1 MRNNQNP
8 EQRARDRIDDQLRS
22 SGWVVQSLAELN
34 PSAARGV
41 AVREYPTETGPMD
54 YLLLVDGEA
63 VGLIEAK
70 REEEGHRISTVE
82 EQSARYAD
90 AHLKHI
96 GKVDLRFVYEATGE
110 ITRFT
115 DRHDPA
121 PRAREVFQ
129 FHRPETLTVW
139 RSQPAPFR
147 KRLQALTVLQP
158 DGLRDCQFHAIGN
171 LETSLKEN
179 RPRALIQMATGAGK
193 TFTAI
198 TSIYRLLKHAGA
210 KRVLFLVDTRNLGV
224 QAENEFHQYL
234 PQDDNR
240 KFTELYTVQRLRSP
254 HVPSD
259 GQVCICTIQRL
270 YSILKGEPLPEEAED
285 EPAGLDALR
294 KEPLPVVYNA
304 KVPPEFFDVIVID
317 ECHRSI
323 YNLWRQVIEYFDS
336 FLVGLTATP
345 DNRTFGFF
353 QQNVVSEYPLE
364 QSVVDGVNVDHFVW
378 RIDTRLTRE
387 GATIEAEET
396 VEHRDRLTREQRW
409 SQLDEDLEYAGS
421 QLDRSVV
428 NPNQIRT
435 VIRAFRDALPR
446 MFPERRLPA
455 GEGGDGIN
463 TGGVE
468 VPKTLIFA
476 KTDSHADDII
486 KIVREEFA
494 AGNDFCKKIT
504 YRIDEDPQGLLNSFR
519 NDYHPRIAVT
529 VDMIATGT
537 DVKPLE
543 CLLFMRDV
551 KSRNYYMQMVGRGTR
566 SLDADGLRQVNRSA
580 SGPKEHFVL
589 VDAVGVSESKKM
601 ETGTLER
608 KPSVPMKE
616 LMQGV
621 TMGVRAPDTLTSL
634 AGRLARF
641 SKRLDDEQH
650 REVRKITGGPD
661 LNSIAAELL
670 ATDDPDALRRAA
682 REAHQLPETAEP
694 SPAQIETVRE
704 QRAKAATASIT
715 GPLTTYLEEVRQR
728 QEQLVDEINPDEITI
743 SDWETD
749 ADTHRENLRQAF
761 REWLEAHRDD
771 IDALTIYYHQPHRR
785 REITAR
791 AIRELRDA
799 LKREQPKLAPARVWD
814 AYARLDQV
822 PARRPESELAQI
834 IALVRRVSGWDNKL
848 TPYADTVRANFKRW
862 VFGRHSGNQPKF
874 NEEQMAWLEKIRDH
888 IAASFHIGVEDLDY
902 APFDAEGGRGRMW
915 QLFGENMES
924 VLDQM
929 NDEMAA

>member
-1 MRNNQNP
+1 MTHNQAP
-8 EQRARDRIDDQLRS
+8 EQRARGRIDDQLRA
-22 SGWVVQSLAELN
+22 SGWVVQGMAELDR
-34 PSAARGV
+34 SAGRGV
-41 AVREYPTETGPMD
+41 AVREYPTDTGPMD
-54 YLLLVDGEA
+54 YLLMADGEP
-63 VGLIEAK
+63 VGVVEAK
-70 REEEGHRISTVE
+70 REEEGHRISKVE
-82 EQSARYAD
+82 EQSARYAG
-90 AHLKHI
+90 AELKHI
-96 GKVDLRFVYEATGE
+96 GRADLRFLYEATGR

-115 DRHDPA
+115 DRGDPT
-121 PRAREVFQ
+121 PRAREIFQ
-129 FHRPETLTVW
+129 FHRPETLAAW
-139 RSQPAPFR
+139 RSQSTTLRARFGDLPELR
-147 KRLQALTVLQP
+147 P
-158 DGLRDCQFHAIGN
+158 DGLRDCQFRAIGN
-171 LETSLKEN
+171 LETSLREG

-198 TSIYRLLKHAGA
+198 TSIYRLLKHAGVR
-210 KRVLFLVDTRNLGV
+210 RVLFLVDTRNLGV

-254 HVPSD
+254 HVPTD
-259 GQVCICTIQRL
+259 GQVCISTIQRL
-270 YSILKGEPLPEEAED
+270 YSILKGEALAEEAED
-285 EPAGLDALR
+285 KLPGIEALR
-294 KEPLPVVYNA
+294 KEPLPVVYNP
-304 KVPPEFFDVIVID
+304 KVPLEFFDVIVID

-345 DNRTFGFF
+345 DNRTYAFF
-353 QQNVVSEYPLE
+353 RQNVVSEYPLE

-387 GATIEAEET
+387 GGKIEAEET

-409 SQLDEDLEYAGS
+409 SQLDEDIEYAGS

-428 NPNQIRT
+428 NPDQIRT

-446 MFPERRLPA
+446 MFPDRRLPDA
-455 GEGGDGIN
+455 EGGPA
-463 TGGVE
+463 GVE

-486 KIVREEFA
+486 NVVREEFA
-494 AGNDFCKKIT
+494 AGNDFCRKIT
-504 YRIDEDPQGLLNSFR
+504 YRIDEDPQGLLNRFR
-519 NDYHPRIAVT
+519 NDYNPRIAVT

-537 DVKPLE
+537 DVKPIE

-566 SLDADGLRQVNRSA
+566 SLDADGLRMVNRSA
-580 SGPKEHFVL
+580 TGAKEHFVL

-608 KPSVPMKE
+608 KPGVPMKD

-621 TMGVRAPDTLTSL
+621 TMGLRDPETLSSL

-641 SKRLDDEQH
+641 SKRLNDEQQQ
-650 REVRKITGGPD
+650 EVRRITGGPD
-661 LNSIAAELL
+661 LNAIASELL
-670 ATDDPDALRRAA
+670 TTDDPDALRAAA
-682 REAHQLPETAEP
+682 REAHRLPESAEP
-694 SPAQIETVRE
+694 APEQIEAVRE
-704 QRAKAATASIT
+704 ERARYATAAIT

-728 QEQLVDEINPDEITI
+728 QEQLVDEINLDEVEI

-749 ADTHRENLRQAF
+749 A
-761 REWLEAHRDD
+761 EAHRESLRQEFRDWLERHRAD
-771 IDALTIYYHQPHRR
+771 IDALTIYYEQPHRR

-791 AIRELRDA
+791 AIRDLLEA
-799 LKREQPKLAPARVWD
+799 LKREKPKLAPARVWE
-814 AYARLDQV
+814 AYARLDEVQV
-822 PARRPESELAQI
+822 RRPESELAQA
-834 IALVRRVSGWDNKL
+834 IALVRRVAGWDDHL
-848 TPYADTVRANFKRW
+848 TPYPEIVRANFKRW

-888 IAASFHIGVEDLDY
+888 IAASFHITVEDLDY

-915 QLFGENMES
+915 QLFGEDMES

-929 NDEMAA
+929 NDELAA

>member
-1 MRNNQNP
+1 MHNNQNP

-22 SGWVVQSLAELN
+22 AGWVVQSLDELN
-34 PSAARGV
+34 PAAARGV
-41 AVREYPTETGPMD
+41 AVREYPTDSGPMD
-54 YLLLVDGEA
+54 YLLMVDGES
-63 VGLIEAK
+63 VGVIEAK
-70 REEEGHRISTVE
+70 REEEGHRISKVE
-82 EQSARYAD
+82 EQSARYAN
-90 AHLKHI
+90 ANLKHI
-96 GKVDLRFVYEATGE
+96 GKADLRFIYEATGQ
-110 ITRFT
+110 ISRFT
-115 DRHDPA
+115 DRHDPI
-121 PRAREVFQ
+121 PRARELFQ
-129 FHRPETLTVW
+129 FHRPETLADWHT
-139 RSQPAPFR
+139 QPAPFR
-147 KRLQALTVLQP
+147 ERLQALPTLQP
-158 DGLRDCQFHAIGN
+158 DGLRDCQFHAIN
-171 LETSLKEN
+171 HLETSFKEN

-254 HVPSD
+254 HVPTD
-259 GQVCICTIQRL
+259 GQVCISTIQRL
-270 YSILKGEPLPEEAED
+270 YSILKGEPLEEEAED
-285 EPAGLDALR
+285 ELPGLDALR
-294 KEPLPVVYNA
+294 KDPLPVVYNE

-345 DNRTFGFF
+345 DNRTYAFF
-353 QQNVVSEYPLE
+353 KQNVVSEYPLE
-364 QSVVDGVNVDHFVW
+364 QSVVDGVNVDHFIW
-378 RIDTRLTRE
+378 RIDTRLSRE
-387 GATIEAEET
+387 GGKIEAEET

-409 SQLDEDLEYAGS
+409 QQLDEDLEYQGA

-428 NPNQIRT
+428 NPSQIRT
-435 VIRAFRDALPR
+435 VVRAFRDALPR
-446 MFPERRLPA
+446 MFPDRRLPE
-455 GEGGDGIN
+455 GEGGPA
-463 TGGVE
+463 GVE

-486 KIVREEFA
+486 NTVREEFA
-494 AGNDFCKKIT
+494 ESNDFCRKIT
-504 YRIDEDPQGLLNSFR
+504 YRIEGDPQSLLNSFR
-519 NDYHPRIAVT
+519 NDYNPRIAVT

-566 SLDADGLRQVNRSA
+566 SLDADGLRLVNRSA
-580 SGPKEHFVL
+580 TGPKAHFVL
-589 VDAVGVSESKKM
+589 VDAVGVSESRKM
-601 ETGTLER
+601 ETGSLER
-608 KPSVPMKE
+608 KPSVPMKD
-616 LMQGV
+616 LMQAV
-621 TMGVRAPDTLTSL
+621 TMGVRDPESLTSL

-641 SKRLDDEQH
+641 SKRLNDEQH
-650 REVRKITGGPD
+650 QEVREITGGPD
-661 LNSIAAELL
+661 LNTIASELL

-682 REAHQLPETAEP
+682 RETHKLPETAEP
-694 SPAQIETVRE
+694 SPEQLESVRE
-704 QRAKAATASIT
+704 ERAKAATAAIT
-715 GPLTTYLEEVRQR
+715 GPLTTYLEDVRQR
-728 QEQLVDEINPDEITI
+728 QEQVVDDINPDEVTT

-749 ADTHRENLRQAF
+749 AETHREQLRQEF
-761 REWLEAHRDD
+761 TEWLEAHRDD
-771 IDALTIYYHQPHRR
+771 IDALTIYYQQPHRR

-791 AIRELRDA
+791 AIRELLEA
-799 LKREQPKLAPARVWD
+799 LRREKPKLAPARVWD
-814 AYARLDQV
+814 AYARLDEVQ
-822 PARRPESELAQI
+822 ARRPETELAQI
-834 IALVRRVSGWDNKL
+834 IALVRRVVGLDKQL

-888 IAASFHIGVEDLDY
+888 IAASFHVTVEDLDY

-915 QLFGENMES
+915 QLFGEDMET

>member
-1 MRNNQNP
+1 MHSNQNP
-8 EQRARDRIDDQLRS
+8 EQRARDRIDAQLRS
-22 SGWVVQSLAELN
+22 SGWAVQSLAALN

-41 AVREYPTETGPMD
+41 AVREYPTDTGPMD
-54 YLLLVDGEA
+54 YLLLVDGIPT
-63 VGLIEAK
+63 GLSEAK
-70 REEEGHRISTVE
+70 REEEGHRISGVE
-82 EQSARYAD
+82 LQSARYAS
-90 AHLKHI
+90 AALKHI
-96 GKVDLRFVYEATGE
+96 GKADLRFLYEATGE
-110 ITRFT
+110 ITRLT

-129 FHRPETLTVW
+129 FHRPETLAEW
-139 RSQPAPFR
+139 RSLSTPFR
-147 KRLQALTVLQP
+147 AQLQTLPELQP
-158 DGLRDCQFHAIGN
+158 DGLRDCQFRAIGN
-171 LETSLKEN
+171 LEASLKEN

-254 HVPSD
+254 HVPTD
-259 GQVCICTIQRL
+259 GQVCISTIQRL
-270 YSILKGEPLPEEAED
+270 YSILKGEPLEEEAED
-285 EPAGLDALR
+285 ELPGLDALR
-294 KEPLPVVYNA
+294 REPLPVVYNE
-304 KVPPEFFDVIVID
+304 KVPPEFFDAIVID

-345 DNRTFGFF
+345 DNRTYAFF
-353 QQNVVSEYPLE
+353 HQNVVSEYPLE
-364 QSVVDGVNVDHFVW
+364 QSVVDGVNVDHFIW

-387 GATIEAEET
+387 GGKIEAEET

-409 SQLDEDLEYAGS
+409 SQLDEDLEYAGA

-446 MFPERRLPA
+446 MFPDRRLPE
-455 GEGGDGIN
+455 GE
-463 TGGVE
+463 TGPAGVE

-486 KIVREEFA
+486 NIVREEFA
-494 AGNDFCKKIT
+494 AGNDFCRKIT
-504 YRIDEDPQGLLNSFR
+504 YRIDEDPQSLLNSFR
-519 NDYHPRIAVT
+519 NDYNPRIAVT

-537 DVKPLE
+537 DVKPIE

-551 KSRNYYMQMVGRGTR
+551 KSRNYFMQMVGRGTR

-580 SGPKEHFVL
+580 TGPKEHFVL

-601 ETGTLER
+601 ETGSLER
-608 KPSVPMKE
+608 KPSVPMKD
-616 LMQGV
+616 LMQAV
-621 TMGVRAPDTLTSL
+621 TMGVRDPDTLSSL

-641 SKRLDDEQH
+641 SKRLNDEQH
-650 REVRKITGGPD
+650 QEVRKITGGPD
-661 LNSIAAELL
+661 LNTIASELL

-682 REAHQLPETAEP
+682 REKHHLPESAEP
-694 SPAQIETVRE
+694 GPEQIETVRE
-704 QRAKAATASIT
+704 ERATAATATIT
-715 GPLTTYLEEVRQR
+715 GPLTTYLEDIRQR
-728 QEQLVDEINPDEITI
+728 QEQVVDEINPDELEV

-749 ADTHRENLRQAF
+749 AETHRENLRQKF
-761 REWLEAHRDD
+761 QEWLEAHRDD
-771 IDALTIYYHQPHRR
+771 IDALTIYYTQPHRR

-791 AIRELRDA
+791 AIRELLEA
-799 LKREQPKLAPARVWD
+799 LKRDQPKLAPARVWD
-814 AYARLDQV
+814 AYARLDQIQ
-822 PARRPESELAQI
+822 ARRPVSELAQI
-834 IALVRRVSGWDNKL
+834 IALVRRVSGWDERL
-848 TPYADTVRANFKRW
+848 TPYAETVRANFKRW

-888 IAASFHIGVEDLDY
+888 IAASFHISVEDLDY

-915 QLFGENMES
+915 QLFGEDMES

>member
-1 MRNNQNP
+1 MPNNQNP
-8 EQRARDRIDDQLRS
+8 EQRARDRIDEQLRA
-22 SGWVVQSLAELN
+22 SGWTVQSLAALN
-34 PSAARGV
+34 PQAARGV
-41 AVREYPTETGPMD
+41 AVREYPTDTGPMD
-54 YLLLVDGEA
+54 YLLMVDGEP

-70 REEEGHRISTVE
+70 REEEGHRITTVE
-82 EQSARYAD
+82 EQSARYAG
-90 AHLKHI
+90 AALKHV
-96 GKVDLRFVYEATGE
+96 GRADLRFVYEATGE

-115 DRHDPA
+115 DRDDPA

-129 FHRPETLTVW
+129 FHRPETMAAW
-139 RSQPAPFR
+139 RAQAAPLR
-147 KRLQALTVLQP
+147 ARLQALPALQP
-158 DGLRDCQFHAIGN
+158 DGLRDCQFRAINN
-171 LETSLKEN
+171 LETSLSEN

-198 TSIYRLLKHAGA
+198 TSIYRLLKHADV

-254 HVPSD
+254 HVPTD
-259 GQVCICTIQRL
+259 GQVCISTIQRL
-270 YSILKGEPLPEEAED
+270 YSILKGEPLEESAED
-285 EPAGLDALR
+285 ELPGLDALR
-294 KEPLPVVYNA
+294 REPLPVVYNPR
-304 KVPPEFFDVIVID
+304 VPPEFFDVIVID

-345 DNRTFGFF
+345 DNRTYGFF
-353 QQNVVSEYPLE
+353 HQNVVSEYPLE
-364 QSVVDGVNVDHFVW
+364 QSVVDGINVDHFVW

-387 GATIEAEET
+387 GAKIEAEET
-396 VEHRDRLTREQRW
+396 IEHRDRLTREQRW
-409 SQLDEDLEYAGS
+409 QQLDEDLEYEGA

-428 NPNQIRT
+428 NPSQIRT
-435 VIRAFRDALPR
+435 VVQAFRNALPR
-446 MFPERRLPA
+446 MFPDRRLPDDEA
-455 GEGGDGIN
+455 GPA
-463 TGGVE
+463 GVE

-486 KIVREEFA
+486 HTVREEFA
-494 AGNDFCKKIT
+494 AGNDFCRKIT
-504 YRIDEDPQGLLNSFR
+504 YRIDDDPQSVLNSFR

-537 DVKPLE
+537 DVKPIE

-580 SGPKEHFVL
+580 AGPKAHFVL

-601 ETGTLER
+601 ETGSLER
-608 KPSVPMKE
+608 KPSVPLKN
-616 LMQGV
+616 LMQAV
-621 TMGVRAPDTLTSL
+621 TMGVRDPDSLTSL
-634 AGRLARF
+634 AGRLARL
-641 SKRLDDEQH
+641 SKRLDDEQQQA
-650 REVRKITGGPD
+650 VRKITGGPD
-661 LNSIAAELL
+661 LNTIASELL

-682 REAHQLPETAEP
+682 RETHHLPENAEP
-694 SPAQIETVRE
+694 SPEQLETARE
-704 QRAKAATASIT
+704 ERARAATAAIT
-715 GPLTTYLEEVRQR
+715 GALTTYLEEVRQR
-728 QEQLVDEINPDEITI
+728 QEQVVDTLNPDKLEV
-743 SDWETD
+743 SGWETD
-749 ADTHRENLRQAF
+749 AETHREQLRQAF

-791 AIRELRDA
+791 AIRELLDA
-799 LKREQPKLAPARVWD
+799 LKREQPKLAPARVWE
-814 AYARLDQV
+814 AYARLDEVQ
-822 PARRPESELAQI
+822 ARRPETELAQI
-834 IALVRRVSGWDNKL
+834 IALVRRVSGWDDQL
-848 TPYADTVRANFKRW
+848 TPYAETVRANFKRW

-888 IAASFHIGVEDLDY
+888 IAASFHITVDDLDY

-915 QLFGENMES
+915 QLFGEDMER

>member
-1 MRNNQNP
+1 
-8 EQRARDRIDDQLRS
+8 
-22 SGWVVQSLAELN
+22 
-34 PSAARGV
+34 
-41 AVREYPTETGPMD
+41 
-54 YLLLVDGEA
+54 
-63 VGLIEAK
+63 
-70 REEEGHRISTVE
+70 
-82 EQSARYAD
+82 
-90 AHLKHI
+90 
-96 GKVDLRFVYEATGE
+96 
-110 ITRFT
+110 
-115 DRHDPA
+115 
-121 PRAREVFQ
+121 
-129 FHRPETLTVW
+129 
-139 RSQPAPFR
+139 
-147 KRLQALTVLQP
+147 
-158 DGLRDCQFHAIGN
+158 
-171 LETSLKEN
+171 
-179 RPRALIQMATGAGK
+179 MATGAGK

-259 GQVCICTIQRL
+259 GQVCISTIQRL
-270 YSILKGEPLPEEAED
+270 YSILKGEPLDEEAED

-294 KEPLPVVYNA
+294 KEPLPVVYNP

-345 DNRTFGFF
+345 DNRTYGFF

-446 MFPERRLPA
+446 MFPTAACPRAKAARA
-455 GEGGDGIN
+455 
-463 TGGVE
+463 GVE

-486 KIVREEFA
+486 NIVREEFA

-504 YRIDEDPQGLLNSFR
+504 YRIDEDPQSLLNSFR
-519 NDYHPRIAVT
+519 NDYNPRIAVT

-537 DVKPLE
+537 DVKPIE

-566 SLDADGLRQVNRSA
+566 SLDADGLRRVNRSA
-580 SGPKEHFVL
+580 TGPKAHFVL

-601 ETGTLER
+601 ETGSLER
-608 KPSVPMKE
+608 KPSVPMKD
-616 LMQGV
+616 LMQAV
-621 TMGVRAPDTLTSL
+621 TMGVRDPDTLTSL

-641 SKRLDDEQH
+641 SKRLDDDQH

-661 LNSIAAELL
+661 LNAIAAELL
-670 ATDDPDALRRAA
+670 GTDDPDALRRAA
-682 REAHQLPETAEP
+682 RENHQLPEAAEP
-694 SPAQIETVRE
+694 SPEQMEAVRE
-704 QRAKAATASIT
+704 ERARYATAAVT

-728 QEQLVDEINPDEITI
+728 QEQLVDEINPDEVTI

-749 ADTHRENLRQAF
+749 AETHRENLR
-761 REWLEAHRDD
+761 REFQDWLEAHRDD
-771 IDALTIYYHQPHRR
+771 IDALTIYYHAAAPAAGDHRPGHPR
-785 REITAR
+785 AARGAEAR
-791 AIRELRDA
+791 ATQARPGPGLGRLR
-799 LKREQPKLAPARVWD
+799 PP
-814 AYARLDQV
+814 
-822 PARRPESELAQI
+822 
-834 IALVRRVSGWDNKL
+834 G
-848 TPYADTVRANFKRW
+848 
-862 VFGRHSGNQPKF
+862 
-874 NEEQMAWLEKIRDH
+874 
-888 IAASFHIGVEDLDY
+888 
-902 APFDAEGGRGRMW
+902 
-915 QLFGENMES
+915 
-924 VLDQM
+924 
-929 NDEMAA
+929 

>member
-1 MRNNQNP
+1 MYNNQNP

-34 PSAARGV
+34 PAAAQGV
-41 AVREYPTETGPMD
+41 AVREYPTGTGPMD
-54 YLLLVDGEA
+54 YLLMVDGEP

-70 REEEGHRISTVE
+70 REEEGHRISKVE
-82 EQSARYAD
+82 EQSARYAG
-90 AHLKHI
+90 AALRHI
-96 GKVDLRFVYEATGE
+96 GKADLRFVYEATGK

-115 DRHDPA
+115 DHRDPA

-129 FHRPETLTVW
+129 FHHPETLAGW
-139 RSQPAPFR
+139 RSQSASFR
-147 KRLQALTVLQP
+147 ARLQKLPELQP
-158 DGLRDCQFHAIGN
+158 DGLRDCQFRAIGN

-179 RPRALIQMATGAGK
+179 RPRALVQMATGAGK

-254 HVPSD
+254 HVPTD
-259 GQVCICTIQRL
+259 GQVCISTIQRL
-270 YSILKGEPLPEEAED
+270 YSILKGEPLEEGAED

-294 KEPLPVVYNA
+294 REPLPVVYNE

-336 FLVGLTATP
+336 FLIGLTATP
-345 DNRTFGFF
+345 DNRTYGFF
-353 QQNVVSEYPLE
+353 HQNVVSEYPLD

-378 RIDTRLTRE
+378 RIDTLRTRE
-387 GATIEAEET
+387 GAKIEAEET
-396 VEHRDRLTREQRW
+396 IEHRDRLTREQRW
-409 SQLDEDLEYAGS
+409 SQLEEDLEYQGS

-428 NPNQIRT
+428 NPSQIRT

-446 MFPERRLPA
+446 MFPDRRLPE
-455 GEGGDGIN
+455 GEGGPA
-463 TGGVE
+463 GVE

-486 KIVREEFA
+486 NTVREEFA
-494 AGNDFCKKIT
+494 AGNDFCRKIT
-504 YRIDEDPQGLLNSFR
+504 YRIDEDPQSLLNSFR
-519 NDYHPRIAVT
+519 NDYNPRIAVT

-566 SLDADGLRQVNRSA
+566 SLDADGLRLVNRSA
-580 SGPKEHFVL
+580 SGPKDHFVL

-608 KPSVPMKE
+608 KPNVPMKD
-616 LMQGV
+616 LMQAV
-621 TMGVRAPDTLTSL
+621 TMGVRDPDSLSSL

-641 SKRLDDEQH
+641 SKRLNDEQH
-650 REVRKITGGPD
+650 QEVRKITGGPD
-661 LNSIAAELL
+661 LNAIASELL
-670 ATDDPDALRRAA
+670 ATDDPDALRRSA
-682 REAHQLPETAEP
+682 REAHQLPESAEP
-694 SPAQIETVRE
+694 SPEQLETARE
-704 QRAKAATASIT
+704 QRARAATAAIT
-715 GPLTTYLEEVRQR
+715 GPLTIYLEDVRQH
-728 QEQLVDEINPDEITI
+728 QEQLVDEINPDELQV
-743 SDWETD
+743 SDWETN

-761 REWLEAHRDD
+761 QDWLEAHRDD

-791 AIRELRDA
+791 AIRDLLEA

-822 PARRPESELAQI
+822 QARRPETELAQI
-834 IALVRRVSGWDNKL
+834 IALVRRVSGWDDQL

-862 VFGRHSGNQPKF
+862 VFGRHSGNQTKF

-888 IAASFHIGVEDLDY
+888 ITASFHITVDDLDY

-915 QLFGENMES
+915 QLFGEDMET